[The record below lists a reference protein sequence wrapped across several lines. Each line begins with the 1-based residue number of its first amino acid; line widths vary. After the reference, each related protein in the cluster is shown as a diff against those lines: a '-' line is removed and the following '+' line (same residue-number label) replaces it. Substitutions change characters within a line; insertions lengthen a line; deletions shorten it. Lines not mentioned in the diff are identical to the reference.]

1 MTSESRTVSELVAAE
16 PKTDAEAIADFV
28 QRAHDI
34 ERELRKV
41 IVGQHEAVRQVLLA
55 LFAGGHVL
63 LEGVPGLG
71 KTLLVRTLGEVLQ
84 LRFSRIQFTPDLMPA
99 DIIGTT
105 IVSEDLDGRRA
116 LRFQAGPVFANLVL
130 ADEINRATPKTQS
143 ALLEAMQEQTVSVGE
158 STRPLPK
165 PFFVLATQ
173 NPLEMEG
180 TYPLPEAQLDR
191 FMFKVEVP
199 FPRHAELEQILQ
211 RTIRPGDVA
220 DAPAAVADAD
230 DVLQM
235 LRVAREVMVAPHLVT
250 YAVRIVLA
258 THPRESSA
266 PQVVRQYVRH
276 GASPRGL
283 QALVAAAQVRA
294 LLEDRFNVA
303 REDLTEVALPALRHR
318 IILGFEAQADGVSAD
333 RVVADVLS
341 AVPFPRG

>member
-1 MTSESRTVSELVAAE
+1 MADVTATSQGTL
-16 PKTDAEAIADFV
+16 DAEAISEFV
-28 QRAHDI
+28 QRARDL

-41 IVGQHEAVRQVLLA
+41 IVGQHEAVRQVLIA

-71 KTLLVRTLGEVLQ
+71 KTLLVRTLGQALT

-158 STRPLPK
+158 ATRPLPR

-191 FMFKVEVP
+191 FMFKVQVP
-199 FPRHAELEQILQ
+199 FPRHADLEQILQ
-211 RTIRPGDVA
+211 RTIRPDATEAPTSVA
-220 DAPAAVADAD
+220 NAD
-230 DVLQM
+230 DVQRM
-235 LRVAREVMVAPHLVT
+235 LRVAREVVVAPHLVT
-250 YAVRIVLA
+250 YAVRIILA
-258 THPRESSA
+258 THPDESGVL
-266 PQVVRQYVRH
+266 PVVRQYVRH

-283 QALVAAAQVRA
+283 QSLVAGAQVRA

-303 REDLTEVALPALRHR
+303 REDLQALALPALRHR
-318 IILGFEAQADGVSAD
+318 LILGFEAQADGITAD
-333 RVVADVLS
+333 RVVNDVL
-341 AVPFPRG
+341 AGVPFPRP

>member
-1 MTSESRTVSELVAAE
+1 MADLTASPEARAQV
-16 PKTDAEAIADFV
+16 DAEAISEFV
-28 QRAHDI
+28 RRARDL

-41 IVGQHEAVRQVLLA
+41 IVGQHEAVRQVLIA
-55 LFAGGHVL
+55 LFGGGHVL

-71 KTLLVRTLGEVLQ
+71 KTLLVRTLGDTLS

-158 STRPLPK
+158 ATRPLPR

-191 FMFKVEVP
+191 FMFKVNVP
-199 FPRHAELEQILQ
+199 FPRHADLEQILQ
-211 RTIRPGDVA
+211 RTIRPA
-220 DAPAAVADAD
+220 ASETPAAVAGAD
-230 DVLQM
+230 DVLRM
-235 LRVAREVMVAPHLVT
+235 LRVAREVVVAPHLVT
-250 YAVRIVLA
+250 YAVRIILA
-258 THPRESSA
+258 THPKEATS
-266 PQVVRQYVRH
+266 PPVVRQYVRH

-283 QALVAAAQVRA
+283 QALVGGAQVRA
-294 LLEDRFNVA
+294 LLEDRFNVS
-303 REDLTEVALPALRHR
+303 REDLQEVAQPALRHR
-318 IILGFEAQADGVSAD
+318 LILGFEAQADSITAD
-333 RVVADVLS
+333 RVVNDVLNS
-341 AVPFPRG
+341 VPFPRP